1 MTKKS
6 KGWRDGYLGIAPA
19 NRQAKYLADWDAGHE
34 AYWGNEAIANQVGE
48 LLDGCSPN
56 LALKAIKNIL
66 FHLSPQQREQILPK
80 IKETIEELD
89 EALAESMER
98 REV

>member
-1 MTKKS
+1 MKKS
-6 KGWRDGYLGIAPA
+6 IGWRDGYLGIAPR

-34 AYWGNEAIANQVGE
+34 TYWGNEEVAQKVGDM
-48 LLDGCSPN
+48 LDGCSEH
-56 LALKAIKNIL
+56 LALKTIKNIL
-66 FHLSPQQREQILPK
+66 FHLSPEKRKQILPK
-80 IKETIEELD
+80 IKEAIVELD